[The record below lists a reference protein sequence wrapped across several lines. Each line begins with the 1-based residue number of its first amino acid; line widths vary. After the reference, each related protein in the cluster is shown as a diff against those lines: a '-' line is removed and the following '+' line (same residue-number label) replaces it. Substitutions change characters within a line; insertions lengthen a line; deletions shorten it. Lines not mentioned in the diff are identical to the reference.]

1 MENYDINNIEDLNLE
16 ELPSSS
22 YNILL
27 GKRRSGKS
35 YLCEYVVKKLI
46 DMGECDMCFLF
57 SETLAGFDF
66 IKYDFRYKEID
77 ELRNLVAK
85 YKYMNNY
92 NKLVGERSK
101 IKLKTIVII
110 DDCAIKLKSKEFNI
124 LEELSVNGRH
134 SAYPP
139 LSLHFFILAQSL
151 TKIPRVCRLNCD
163 NIFLNAIASEHER
176 AMVLDENMYLIDGSR
191 QGKNMGRSLYQSLV
205 ASDDFVFMVIENWRQ
220 NATEYKHYI
229 KKIKAD

>member
-1 MENYDINNIEDLNLE
+1 MENYDVNNIETLNLE
-16 ELPSSS
+16 DLPNSS
-22 YNILL
+22 YNIFL

-35 YLCEYVVKKLI
+35 YLCEYVVQKLI
-46 DMGECDMCFLF
+46 DMGKADMVFLF
-57 SETLAGFDF
+57 SETNAGFDF

-77 ELRNLVAK
+77 ELRNLVEK

-92 NKLVGERSK
+92 NKLVSERNK

-134 SAYPP
+134 AAYPP

-191 QGKNMGRSLYQSLV
+191 QGKNMGRNLYQSLV

-229 KKIKAD
+229 KRIKAD

>member
-1 MENYDINNIEDLNLE
+1 M
-16 ELPSSS
+16 
-22 YNILL
+22 
-27 GKRRSGKS
+27 GKA
-35 YLCEYVVKKLI
+35 
-46 DMGECDMCFLF
+46 DMVFLF
-57 SETLAGFDF
+57 SETNAGFDF
-66 IKYDFRYKEID
+66 IKYDFRYKEIG
-77 ELRNLVAK
+77 ELYNLVDK

-92 NKLVGERSK
+92 NKIVGERNK

-110 DDCAIKLKSKEFNI
+110 DDLAVKLKSKEFNI
-124 LEELSVNGRH
+124 LEVLSTNGRH
-134 SAYPP
+134 FGYEP

-191 QGKNMGRSLYQSLV
+191 QGKNMGRNLYQSLV